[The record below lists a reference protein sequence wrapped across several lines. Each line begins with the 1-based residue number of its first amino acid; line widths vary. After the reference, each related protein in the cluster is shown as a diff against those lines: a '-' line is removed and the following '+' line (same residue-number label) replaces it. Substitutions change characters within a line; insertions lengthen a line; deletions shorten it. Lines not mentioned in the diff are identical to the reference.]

1 MVQQSSTTEQR
12 CVQDQLI
19 IQSFHCRMEAE
30 REQWGSEVTFWKSTS
45 RLFFK
50 KEQSVNDKEDI
61 CLRLW
66 LTSVT
71 DVDEPWQGAAQ
82 SLLNPAVTHLSSL
95 SLVYYLGALHH
106 YYTFILKGSV
116 QLGLHI
122 TQKRVGINE
131 EIMPI

>member
-1 MVQQSSTTEQR
+1 
-12 CVQDQLI
+12 
-19 IQSFHCRMEAE
+19 MEAE
-30 REQWGSEVTFWKSTS
+30 REVVKQWIDFLKVYLKFVVK
-45 RLFFK
+45 K
-50 KEQSVNDKEDI
+50 KEQSLNDKEDI

-82 SLLNPAVTHLSSL
+82 SLLNPAVTHLPSL
-95 SLVYYLGALHH
+95 SLVYYLEALLH

-116 QLGLHI
+116 QQGLHI
-122 TQKRVGINE
+122 TQKCMGINE